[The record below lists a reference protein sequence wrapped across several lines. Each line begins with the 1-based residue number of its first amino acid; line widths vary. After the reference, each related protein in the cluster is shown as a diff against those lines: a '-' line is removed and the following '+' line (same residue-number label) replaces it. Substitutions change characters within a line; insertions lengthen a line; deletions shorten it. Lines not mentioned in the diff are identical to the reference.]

1 MGNIT
6 NCLEKYG
13 WIINLAFLGGYA
25 AYIGELGV
33 EDSGIL
39 IETIQKTKSILRI
52 EIFFL
57 SLLIHL
63 FFLK

>member
-25 AYIGELGV
+25 AYIGVGGH
-33 EDSGIL
+33 SHPPQNRSPGRS
-39 IETIQKTKSILRI
+39 SIVPGLARGW
-52 EIFFL
+52 EY
-57 SLLIHL
+57 
-63 FFLK
+63 

>member
-25 AYIGELGV
+25 AYIGVGEAFTPT
-33 EDSGIL
+33 SG
-39 IETIQKTKSILRI
+39 QRSW
-52 EIFFL
+52 
-57 SLLIHL
+57 
-63 FFLK
+63 

>member
-52 EIFFL
+52 EIFFFC
-57 SLLIHL
+57 HC
-63 FFLK
+63 